1 MQEASSIARKLSA
14 LVDMGFERV
23 DTSPVTTEAI
33 RIDRKTHKV
42 ISSKP
47 AMGTLVSVSA
57 LGRSPDGVEE
67 AIGQVFEEMQRL
79 IAVFS
84 RYESSSAVSQL
95 NDQGRLDGAPREVS
109 QVISRS
115 LDLHDLSGGAFDVTV
130 GPLVDLFRGS
140 LTGDA
145 AVEPAAAEIAE
156 LLELV
161 DCGSVQVSGE
171 RVMFRKSGMGITL
184 DGIAKGYIVDCMA
197 DVMRKHGIK
206 NYLINAGGDI
216 RTAGAKERRQPWT
229 VAVKDPSN
237 RGTFP
242 DTIHLTDAAV
252 ATSGS
257 YEIYFDRDKLFH
269 HIVNSKSGRSPVH
282 NTSVSVVAPVAM
294 VADALAT
301 SVFVM
306 DPGKGIELIDSL
318 PGCECLIIDGSGLQ
332 LKSTGWRSAAPI
344 NGEQAEA

>member
-1 MQEASSIARKLSA
+1 MQDSSSIARKLSA
-14 LVDMGFERV
+14 LVDLGLERV
-23 DTSPVTTEAI
+23 DTSPVTTESV
-33 RIDRKTHKV
+33 RIDNRTQKV
-42 ISSKP
+42 VSSKP

-57 LGRSPDGVEE
+57 LGRSRDRVEE
-67 AIGQVFEEMQRL
+67 GVGRSLEEMQRL
-79 IAVFS
+79 IGVFS
-84 RYESSSAVSQL
+84 RFERASAVSQL
-95 NDQGRLDGAPREVS
+95 NDGGRLDGAPHEVCR
-109 QVISRS
+109 VVSRS
-115 LDLHDLSGGAFDVTV
+115 LDLHRVSSGAFDITV
-130 GPLVDLFRGS
+130 EPVVNLFRES

-145 AVEPAAAEIAE
+145 PSEPTSGEIAE

-161 DCGSVQVSGE
+161 DCGSIEIAGG
-171 RVMFRKSGMGITL
+171 RIGFRKSGMGITL
-184 DGIAKGYIVDCMA
+184 DGIAKGYIVDAMA
-197 DVMRKHGIK
+197 DVLRKHRIS

-216 RTAGAKERRQPWT
+216 RTAGTKEQRRPWT

-237 RGTFP
+237 GGTFP

-269 HIVNSKSGRSPVH
+269 HIVNSKSGRSPIH
-282 NTSVSVVAPVAM
+282 NASVSVVAPAAM

-306 DPGKGIELIDSL
+306 DPGRGIELIDSL
-318 PGCECLIIDGSGLQ
+318 PGCECLIIDEHGQQ

-344 NGEQAEA
+344 YGEKAEA